1 MREVPSALKL
11 HTPIMLCDNELGDSI
26 PEPFPRKSFFL
37 GVFGP
42 PGGGKSSFMVS
53 ILTQKGKDKIY
64 RGVFNTIYLIIPS
77 HSLASIKSNVF
88 RDHPSDQVYNE
99 LSIPTL
105 QSIKAKISADAEQGF
120 TSLIVID
127 DQTVH
132 LKEKGTEALLRE
144 LVFNRRHYRTSIM
157 ILAQSYTQM
166 PLAIRKCLSHFVL
179 FKSPNKKE
187 IESVLTELVFK
198 PQHVINEVA
207 SHVFKSKHS
216 FLFGVSDT
224 GQLYNKFNKLL
235 LQDAS
240 SDEED

>member
-1 MREVPSALKL
+1 MREVQSALRL
-11 HTPIMLCDNELGDSI
+11 HTPIMLCDHELGDSI
-26 PEPFPRKSFFL
+26 PEPFPKRSFFM
-37 GVFGP
+37 GIFGP
-42 PGGGKSSFMVS
+42 PGGGKSSFMIS
-53 ILTQKGKDKIY
+53 ILTQKGTDKIF

-77 HSLASIKSNVF
+77 HSLASLKSNVF
-88 RDHPSDQVYNE
+88 REHPPDQVYHE
-99 LSIPTL
+99 LNIPTL

-132 LKEKGTEALLRE
+132 LKDKGTEALLRE
-144 LVFNRRHYRTSIM
+144 LVFNRRHFRTSIM
-157 ILAQSYTQM
+157 ILAQSYSQM

-187 IESVLTELVFK
+187 LESVLTELVFK
-198 PQHVINEVA
+198 PQTVINEVA
-207 SHVFKSKHS
+207 SHVFKNKHS

-235 LQDAS
+235 IENGEE
-240 SDEED
+240 SD